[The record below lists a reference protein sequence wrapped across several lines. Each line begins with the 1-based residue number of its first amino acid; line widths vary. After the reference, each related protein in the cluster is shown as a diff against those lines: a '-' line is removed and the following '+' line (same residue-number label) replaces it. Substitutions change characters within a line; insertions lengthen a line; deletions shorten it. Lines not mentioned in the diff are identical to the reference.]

1 MRDKIIGFV
10 FFLVLTGPWAFAQNA
25 VVDSPAPAE
34 SPASAVSSEY
44 ILGVDDVLGVSVLQP
59 DKLDVIVTVS
69 PDGSITFP
77 YVGTVPV
84 KGLTMAQV
92 QESIRAKLADGY
104 MKYPVVSVSL
114 KESRSKKFF
123 VYGEVNK
130 PGTYIMEDNMSVLRA
145 ISIAGGFT
153 KFGSSSNVKVLRPK
167 KNAGGYDAIKVNIK
181 AIMAG
186 DAKVD
191 IPLGPDDIVVVSEGV
206 F

>member
-1 MRDKIIGFV
+1 
-10 FFLVLTGPWAFAQNA
+10 
-25 VVDSPAPAE
+25 
-34 SPASAVSSEY
+34 
-44 ILGVDDVLGVSVLQP
+44 
-59 DKLDVIVTVS
+59 
-69 PDGSITFP
+69 
-77 YVGTVPV
+77 
-84 KGLTMAQV
+84 
-92 QESIRAKLADGY
+92 